1 METRFRDPVGR
12 VIKHSE
18 SRAVPD
24 RKDRDAQT
32 PPVPP
37 ENIDAIAHFM
47 KGPRTG
53 YEIWG
58 DFPWWTATAA
68 IAVMAVYSRRDRR
81 WRWRLAS

>member
-1 METRFRDPVGR
+1 VIDPVGR
-12 VIKHSE
+12 VIAHSE

-24 RKDRDAQT
+24 RKDHEEQAA
-32 PPVPP
+32 PVPP
-37 ENIDAIAHFM
+37 EHIDAEAHFM
-47 KGPRTG
+47 KGSRTG

-58 DFPWWTATAA
+58 DLPWWAATVA